1 MTTTES
7 TPATGRGRTT
17 AADRVPVPTRQ
28 RRPGLAALAIVLILG
43 GAALS
48 GYLAITSGNKTSVI
62 ALARDVEDGNLI
74 TAADLT
80 TISVSAP
87 GVNTVPAS
95 ELDNV
100 VKRQYRA
107 RGTYPRGLI
116 LVNGMLR
123 GYHIP
128 GEGYVSIA
136 LIVSEGQF
144 PPQTITPGSAVKVL
158 YSPKNGGASQN
169 NNAPPTVNIA
179 PGSALVDAAYV
190 LSTKTASN
198 GGGIF
203 TIVVANGDQ
212 QDGQRVAN
220 LVNANALG
228 AITLLALPES
238 VHPATG
244 EGQS

>member
-17 AADRVPVPTRQ
+17 AADRVPIPTRQ

-62 ALARDVEDGNLI
+62 VLARDVDDGNLI

-87 GVNTVPAS
+87 GVSTIAAS
-95 ELDNV
+95 RMGDIVN
-100 VKRQYRA
+100 KYRA

-116 LVNGMLR
+116 LVEGMLQGR
-123 GYHIP
+123 TIP
-128 GEGYVSIA
+128 GSGYVSVA

-144 PPQTITPGSAVKVL
+144 PPQTISPGSAVKVL
-158 YSPKNGGASQN
+158 YSPKNASQGN
-169 NNAPPTVNIA
+169 SGPTVSAPPGT
-179 PGSALVDAAYV
+179 ALVEAAYV
-190 LSTKTASN
+190 VSTKTASN
-198 GGGIF
+198 GGGVF
-203 TIVVANGDQ
+203 TIVVPDGT
-212 QDGQRVAN
+212 QDPQKLAN
-220 LVNANALG
+220 LVNANAQG
-228 AITLLALPES
+228 AITLLKLPEGTR
-238 VHPATG
+238 PPTG
-244 EGQS
+244 QGS